1 MGSGISMIGDLE
13 KTALL
18 FVVGVNIVV
27 FVQLVAKGSSVYV
40 KSVMQN
46 VLKTLSSD
54 DYEHDGDSRA
64 DLRTQPQQVYDG
76 FTDARLRLN
85 AIWAVCFVIAVAA
98 AIKLVLPESLA
109 DQIIAAWF
117 VGQGFALQPYVKS
130 YLSGIQ
136 VRNNVRI
143 RHRMCNPREWDIHYE
158 PCKEDL
164 TYNLVDQDILSFT
177 LQARSST
184 KDVRVLP
191 WTAVDNIRI
200 TRAIVKDTDV

>member
-1 MGSGISMIGDLE
+1 MIGDLE

-46 VLKTLSSD
+46 VLKAVSN
-54 DYEHDGDSRA
+54 DYEHDGHSRA
-64 DLRTQPQQVYDG
+64 DLRSHPQKVYDG

-136 VRNNVRI
+136 VRNNVLI
-143 RHRMCNPREWDIHYE
+143 WHKMCNQDDWDIHYE

-200 TRAIVKDTDV
+200 TRAIVKNTDV